1 MPVTLDLG
9 KRSGADEDALMDAV
23 ERLKDQLAVE
33 VKKLEDKIFRMNMDF
48 ESKVREKIDEMY
60 HEKMKDKAT
69 LTHLFGLNK
78 TIEKRENDDKLPTFP
93 KEL

>member
-1 MPVTLDLG
+1 
-9 KRSGADEDALMDAV
+9 
-23 ERLKDQLAVE
+23 
-33 VKKLEDKIFRMNMDF
+33 
-48 ESKVREKIDEMY
+48 MY